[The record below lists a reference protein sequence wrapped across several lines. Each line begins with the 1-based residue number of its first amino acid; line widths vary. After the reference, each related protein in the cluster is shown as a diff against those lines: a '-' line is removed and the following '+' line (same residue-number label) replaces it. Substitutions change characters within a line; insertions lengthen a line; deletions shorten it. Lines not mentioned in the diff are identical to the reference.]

1 MERSIWIATLLLYG
15 LVLVLAAGACG
26 SVTPVRDSAGAP
38 DGNGPDGGAAAV
50 DAGPPELPPS
60 LDCGGRR
67 RRGRVATARVQRD
80 ATGTAHALRAWLRAL
95 HGIGV
100 SVAGGLRRAVSRGA
114 AGHRVCV
121 RLRRVPLTL

>member
-60 LDCGGRR
+60 LD
-67 RRGRVATARVQRD
+67 
-80 ATGTAHALRAWLRAL
+80 
-95 HGIGV
+95 
-100 SVAGGLRRAVSRGA
+100 VAGDVVEDASLLPACSETPRE
-114 AGHRVCV
+114 
-121 RLRRVPLTL
+121 PLTLCAPGCGRCTGSAFQWLAASGAPCRAAPPDIVCVYACAECP